1 MLNIS
6 VAVTTYNGEKYVI
19 EQLSSIMNQI
29 RSADEVLIVD
39 DASTDDTPEIIKNFI
54 EENQLA
60 NWRLIENKEN
70 LGFIKNYRKALSET
84 TGDVICLCDQDD
96 IWFEDKLETIS
107 SVMARNPQILALNTS
122 FLIIDSFGNEK
133 PASKKKNN
141 YGLIDKLLK
150 KRLEK
155 ISLVSEFHSNISP
168 GCTMAI
174 RKELADSYVR
184 LTSCTLP
191 HDYEMNVMA
200 ASKGGL
206 YFYDAA
212 LIKYRLHGDNL
223 IGLQPKKATR
233 IEIAEERIALSKAIF
248 DYTGKNKLY
257 TVCQNRLEA
266 LKEESLGKTLKLWIN
281 KTYIKYFPFKER
293 IGDILY
299 ALGRR

>member
-6 VAVTTYNGEKYVI
+6 VAVTTYNGSKYI
-19 EQLSSIMNQI
+19 REQLSSIMHQI
-29 RSADEVLIVD
+29 RCADEVIIVD
-39 DASTDDTPEIIKNFI
+39 DASTDDTPAIIKSFI
-54 EENQLA
+54 EENCLE

-70 LGFIKNYRKALSET
+70 LGFIKNYRKALSES

-96 IWFEDKLETIS
+96 IWFEDKLEAVS
-107 SVMARNPQILALNTS
+107 SVMARNPQILALNTA
-122 FLIIDSFGNEK
+122 FLIVDSFGEEK
-133 PASKKKNN
+133 PASPKKNN

-155 ISLVSEFHSNISP
+155 ISLTSEFHSNISP
-168 GCTMAI
+168 GCTMAV

-184 LTSCTLP
+184 LTSCSLP

-200 ASKGGL
+200 AARDGL

-233 IEIAEERIALSKAIF
+233 IEIAEERIALAKAISN
-248 DYTGKNKLY
+248 YTGKNKLY
-257 TVCQNRLEA
+257 SACQSRLTA
-266 LKEESLGKTLKLWIN
+266 LKEESLGKVLKLWLN

>member
-6 VAVTTYNGEKYVI
+6 VAVTTYNGEKYI
-19 EQLSSIMNQI
+19 KEQLSSIMNQI
-29 RSADEVLIVD
+29 RCADEVLIVD

-54 EENQLA
+54 EENELT

-70 LGFIKNYRKALSET
+70 LGFIKNYRKALLET
-84 TGDVICLCDQDD
+84 QGDVICLCDQDD

-107 SVMARNPQILALNTS
+107 SVMAQNPQILALNTA
-122 FLIIDSFGNEK
+122 FLIIDSNGNEK
-133 PASKKKNN
+133 PASPKKNN

-184 LTSCTLP
+184 LTNCNLP

-200 ASKGGL
+200 AAKGGL

-223 IGLQPKKATR
+223 IGLEPKKATR

-266 LKEESLGKTLKLWIN
+266 LKEESLGKVLKLWIN

>member
-6 VAVTTYNGEKYVI
+6 VAVTTYNGEKYI
-19 EQLSSIMNQI
+19 KEQLSSIMNQI
-29 RSADEVLIVD
+29 RSADEVIIVD

-54 EENQLA
+54 EENELT

-70 LGFIKNYRKALSET
+70 LGFIKNYRKALLET
-84 TGDVICLCDQDD
+84 QGDVICLCDQDD

-107 SVMARNPQILALNTS
+107 SVMAQNPPILALNTA
-122 FLIIDSFGNEK
+122 FLIIDSNGHEK
-133 PASKKKNN
+133 PASPKKNN

-184 LTSCTLP
+184 LTNCTLP

-200 ASKGGL
+200 AAKGGL
-206 YFYDAA
+206 YFYDAT
-212 LIKYRLHGDNL
+212 LIKYRIHGDNL
-223 IGLQPKKATR
+223 IGLEPKKATR

-266 LKEESLGKTLKLWIN
+266 LKETSLSKTLKLWLN
-281 KTYIKYFPFKER
+281 KSYIKYFPFKER

>member
-6 VAVTTYNGEKYVI
+6 VAVTTYNGEKYII

-29 RSADEVLIVD
+29 RCADEVIIVD

-54 EENQLA
+54 EENELA

-70 LGFIKNYRKALSET
+70 LGFIKNYRKALSES

-107 SVMARNPQILALNTS
+107 SVMARNPQILALNTA
-122 FLIIDSFGNEK
+122 FLIIDSDGNER

-200 ASKGGL
+200 AAKGGL

-212 LIKYRLHGDNL
+212 LIKYRLHGDNI
-223 IGLQPKKATR
+223 IGLEPKKATR